1 MIGQTISH
9 YKILDK
15 LGEGGMGV
23 VYKAEDLKLG
33 RLAAI
38 KFLPARTVLNA
49 EDRER
54 FEREA
59 KLAASLSHSNVAT
72 VYEFGEAEGQA
83 FLAMEF
89 IEGQTLAKKVQN
101 KPLAVDEFITIAA
114 AAADGLA
121 AAHSKG
127 IVHRDIKPENIM
139 ISRDGTV
146 KIMDFGLA
154 KASGRSQITGEVS
167 RMGTVAYMSPEQ
179 ARGEE
184 VDFRTDIWSLG
195 VSLYEVLTGQRAFAG
210 DYEVAIIYLILHE
223 EPQSIGKIRSDVPMK
238 LEQIIQKAMRK
249 EPDQRYQSVE
259 EMGKEL
265 RSVRKELERGEI
277 RKEVEESMTKKQF
290 ESERRQVTILFASV
304 TGFEPYAEQVDP
316 EILSSSLNDCF
327 KGLLSIIHKYE
338 GMTDR
343 FVGEKAMAIFGA
355 PVAHEN
361 DPERA
366 VRCALEMGSYME
378 RFNSIGAIQLP
389 APLGLRIGIHSG
401 MVIAGSVGPDKEAG
415 YSVIGETVNLAA
427 GIVELAPVGSI
438 YLSSD
443 VYKLVGDIVQV
454 DEHKSSAIKGKAQ
467 PIDIYP
473 LKGLKAGVEPGRR
486 AIGGGTFV
494 GRKRELDT
502 IETSLDKV
510 IRKTEVR
517 LFVRGEPGVGKTRLK
532 DEMMQRAQKKGMA
545 VCEGKCSSFE
555 LNTPY
560 FLWNT
565 FLKSLLRIGTETPES
580 EVRLRLHDTLQ
591 ILALETEEPY
601 LATLLSLRY
610 EEILMEVDADRRRK
624 IFEATSKLLLAF
636 ASRRPSLF
644 VFEDLHWIDRFSQE
658 LLEFVF
664 AQESLAPALFCCL
677 FRAEYTQAKKIMD
690 KGELLDLDR
699 LPEDEAKELMRS
711 RLGAESVP
719 DALVQLMDKRAEGN
733 PFFIEEIVKTLLDR
747 KVVAVKKGKVE
758 ILAEN
763 LEAGVPETLQGVILA
778 RIDQLEG
785 KIREVLLDA
794 SVIGREFSRPVLE
807 NVVEKKIDVPSGLDA
822 LEALELI
829 LEREAAQEFQYLFKH
844 YLIQEVAYNTILVQK
859 RKKLHGLIAQAIERL
874 YADKLK
880 EFYEL
885 LAFHYEKAEDWQKAA
900 EYLSR
905 AGRKVGEIFT
915 KEESNAFSERKEAA
929 ITKLYESASEKR
941 LGWILLGVVTGVVLL
956 PIAAMMLLM
965 PFFIAYMVYK
975 LPPYI
980 EFSLFG
986 SEILGTIAF
995 YLYAAILFV
1004 IYPWMGLLFTYFGI
1018 IPAFRGRPKLF
1029 DITDDAIRVISRS
1042 AKSLSIPFDQVK
1054 DVWFFDPKAKKARPL
1069 ASKILDPF
1077 YRLPDSSKFTIG
1089 IWLKEV
1095 VTNVLPPFS
1104 FGFGSKEGEIQIRK
1118 FKGGNRRRLLMP
1130 WLNSPNRARLV
1141 SISPSNPKEFY
1152 EQLQVSLKKWQQE
1165 KTRKSGI
1172 SKVPT
1177 K

>member
-9 YKILDK
+9 YKILEK

-23 VYKAEDLKLG
+23 VYKAEDLKLK
-33 RLAAI
+33 RAVAL
-38 KFLPARTVLNA
+38 KFLPSRTVLTD

-54 FEREA
+54 FAREA
-59 KLAASLSHSNVAT
+59 QLAASLSHPHIAT
-72 VYEFGEAEGQA
+72 VYEFGEAEGRS
-83 FLAMEF
+83 FLAMEY
-89 IEGQTLAKKVQN
+89 IEGQTLAKKVQ
-101 KPLAVDEFITIAA
+101 KEPLTVDEFITIAS

-139 ISRDGTV
+139 ISQEGTV

-154 KASGRSQITGEVS
+154 KVSGRSQITGEGP

-195 VSLYEVLTGQRAFAG
+195 VSFYEVLTGQRAFPG
-210 DYEVAIIYLILHE
+210 HYEAAIIYLILHE
-223 EPQSIGKIRSDVPMK
+223 EPESISKIRTDVPMK

-249 EPDQRYQSVE
+249 DADQRYQSVE

-277 RKEVEESMTKKQF
+277 RREVEESMAKRKF

-304 TGFEPYAEQVDP
+304 TGYEPFAEQVDP
-316 EILSSSLNDCF
+316 EILSTSLNDCF
-327 KGLLSIIHKYE
+327 KGLLSIIHKFE

-366 VRCALEMGSYME
+366 VRCALEMGLYIE
-378 RFNSIGAIQLP
+378 RFNSIGAVQLP
-389 APLGLRIGIHSG
+389 GPLGLRIGIHSG
-401 MVIAGSVGPDKEAG
+401 MVIAGSVGPEKETG
-415 YSVIGETVNLAA
+415 YSVIGDAVNLAA

-438 YLSSD
+438 YLSGD
-443 VYKLVGDIVQV
+443 VYKLVGEIVQV
-454 DEHKSSAIKGKAQ
+454 DEPKSSVIKGKTQ
-467 PIDIYP
+467 PIEIYA
-473 LKGLKAGVEPGRR
+473 LRGLKAGAEPGRR
-486 AIGGGTFV
+486 IMGGGAFV
-494 GRKRELDT
+494 GRKQELDT
-502 IETSLDKV
+502 IEASLDKV
-510 IRKTEVR
+510 VKKIEVR

-532 DEMMQRAQKKGMA
+532 EEMMKRAQKKGMA

-555 LNTPY
+555 LSTPY
-560 FLWNT
+560 YLWNT

-591 ILALETEEPY
+591 ILALEAEEPY

-610 EEILMEVDADRRRK
+610 EEILMEVDADRKRK

-636 ASRRPSLF
+636 ANRRPSLF

-664 AQESLAPALFCCL
+664 AQETLAPALFCCL
-677 FRAEYTQAKKIMD
+677 FRAEYTQAKKIMAR
-690 KGELLDLDR
+690 GELLDLDR
-699 LPEDEAKELMRS
+699 LPDDEAKELMKS

-747 KVVAVKKGKVE
+747 KVVTVKKGKVE
-758 ILAEN
+758 ILSVN
-763 LEAGVPETLQGVILA
+763 LEAGVPDTLQGVILA
-778 RIDQLEG
+778 RIDQLEA

-807 NVVEKKIDVPSGLDA
+807 HVVEKKIDVPSGLKT

-829 LEREAAQEFQYLFKH
+829 LEREEAEEFQYLFKH
-844 YLIQEVAYNTILVQK
+844 YLIQEVAYNTILAQK
-859 RKKLHGLIAQAIERL
+859 RKKLHGLIAHAIESL

-885 LAFHYEKAEDWQKAA
+885 LAFHYEKAEEWQKAA

-905 AGRKVGEIFT
+905 AGRKVGEIFS
-915 KEESNAFSERKEAA
+915 KEESQAFAERKEAA
-929 ITKLYESASEKR
+929 IDKLYESASERR
-941 LGWILLGVVTGVVLL
+941 LGWIVLGVVTGVVLL

-965 PFFIAYMVYK
+965 PFFIAYMVYR
-975 LPPYI
+975 LPSYI
-980 EFSLFG
+980 EFSLWG
-986 SEILGTIAF
+986 SDLLGTIGF
-995 YLYAAILFV
+995 YLYSFVLF
-1004 IYPWMGLLFTYFGI
+1004 IAYPWMGLLFTFFGI
-1018 IPAFRGRPKLF
+1018 MPAFRGRLKLF
-1029 DITDDAIRVISRS
+1029 DIVDDAIRVISRKGQS
-1042 AKSLSIPFDQVK
+1042 IIIPFGEIK
-1054 DVWFFDPKAKKARPL
+1054 DIWFFDPIAKKARPL

-1077 YRLPDSSKFTIG
+1077 YRMPTSSSFTIKSW
-1089 IWLKEV
+1089 IRDVL
-1095 VTNVLPPFS
+1095 TNVLPPFS
-1104 FGFGSKEGEIQIRK
+1104 FGFGSRKGEIQIVK
-1118 FKGGNRRRLLMP
+1118 YKGGNRRRLIMP
-1130 WLNSPNRARLV
+1130 WLNSAAKCRLI
-1141 SISPSNPKEFY
+1141 SISPSDPKEY
-1152 EQLQVSLKKWQQE
+1152 YDQLQLSMKKWKQTRRQQ
-1165 KTRKSGI
+1165 
-1172 SKVPT
+1172 
-1177 K
+1177 

>member
-9 YKILDK
+9 YKILEK

-23 VYKAEDLKLG
+23 VYKAQDTKLD
-33 RLAAI
+33 RPVAI
-38 KFLPARTVLNA
+38 KFLPARTVLTE
-49 EDRER
+49 EDRDR

-59 KLAASLSHSNVAT
+59 KLAASLSHPNIAT

-83 FLAMEF
+83 FLAMEY
-89 IEGQTLAKKVQN
+89 IEGQTLTKKIQAQQ
-101 KPLAVDEFITIAA
+101 LTVDEFITIAA
-114 AAADGLA
+114 ASADGLA

-127 IVHRDIKPENIM
+127 IIHRDIKPENIM
-139 ISRDGTV
+139 ITREGTV

-154 KASGRSQITGEVS
+154 KISGRSQVTSAGS
-167 RMGTVAYMSPEQ
+167 RIGTVAYMSPEQ

-195 VSLYEVLTGQRAFAG
+195 VSLYEVLTGQRAFPG
-210 DYEVAIIYLILHE
+210 HYDVAIIYLILHE
-223 EPQSIGKIRSDVPMK
+223 EAESISKVRTGVPSK
-238 LEQIIQKAMRK
+238 LEQVIQKAMRTDP
-249 EPDQRYQSVE
+249 EQRCRSAE

-265 RSVRKELERGEI
+265 RSVRKELERGEM

-304 TGFEPYAEQVDP
+304 TGYEPFAEQVDP
-316 EILSSSLNDCF
+316 EILSTSLNDCF
-327 KGLLSIIHKYE
+327 KGLLSIIRKYE

-389 APLGLRIGIHSG
+389 APLGLRVGIHSG
-401 MVIAGSVGPDKEAG
+401 MVIAGSVGPEKEAG
-415 YSVIGETVNLAA
+415 YSVIGDTVNLAA
-427 GIVELAPVGSI
+427 GIVELAPVGGI

-454 DEHKSSAIKGKAQ
+454 DAQKSSAIKGKAQ

-473 LKGLKAGVEPGRR
+473 LRALKAGVEPGRR

-502 IETSLDKV
+502 IESSLDKV
-510 IRKTEVR
+510 VKKAEVR

-532 DEMMQRAQKKGMA
+532 DEMTKRAQKKGMA

-565 FLKSLLRIGTETPES
+565 FLKSLLRIGTETPET
-580 EVRLRLHDTLQ
+580 EIRLRLHDTLQ
-591 ILALETEEPY
+591 ILALEAEEPY

-610 EEILMEVDADRRRK
+610 EEILMEVDAERRRK
-624 IFEATSKLLLAF
+624 IFEATKKLLLAF
-636 ASRRPSLF
+636 ANRRPSLF

-664 AQESLAPALFCCL
+664 AQEALAPALFCCL
-677 FRAEYTQAKKIMD
+677 FRAEYTRAKTITG

-699 LPEDEAKELMRS
+699 LPNEEAKELMRS
-711 RLGAESVP
+711 RLGTEVVP
-719 DALVQLMDKRAEGN
+719 DAVEQLIDKRAEGN

-747 KVVAVKKGKVE
+747 KVVAVKKGKIE
-758 ILAEN
+758 ILSEN

-807 NVVEKKIDVPSGLDA
+807 HVVEKKIDVPSGLDA

-829 LEREAAQEFQYLFKH
+829 LERESAQEFQYLFKH
-844 YLIQEVAYNTILVQK
+844 YLIQEVAYNTILAQK

-905 AGRKVGEIFT
+905 AGRKVGEIFS

-941 LGWILLGVVTGVVLL
+941 LGWIIVGVVTGIVLL
-956 PIAAMMLLM
+956 PLAAMMLIM

-980 EFSLFG
+980 EFSLWG
-986 SEILGTIAF
+986 SEILGTIGF
-995 YLYAAILFV
+995 YLYAAVLFI

-1018 IPAFRGRPKLF
+1018 VPAFRGRPKLF
-1029 DITDDAIRVISRS
+1029 DITDDSIRVISRS
-1042 AKSLSIPFDQVK
+1042 AKSLSIPFSEIK
-1054 DVWFFDPKAKKARPL
+1054 DIWFFNPKAKKARPL

-1077 YRLPDSSKFTIG
+1077 YRLPETAKFTIK
-1089 IWLKEV
+1089 IWFTEV
-1095 VTNVLPPFS
+1095 VTNLLPPFS

-1130 WLNSPNRARLV
+1130 WLNTPKRSRLV

-1152 EQLQVSLKKWQQE
+1152 EQLDVSMKKWKQA
-1165 KTRKSGI
+1165 KAH
-1172 SKVPT
+1172 
-1177 K
+1177 